1 VTSLFV
7 AFSIK
12 KVMVSFS
19 HQSGLNPAFRGKG
32 LHLNKITLF
41 VPATL
46 PSGPPNAARGLK
58 NSPKLVHLY
67 PSLQHS
73 PIDKR
78 WRPLTAVST

>member
-58 NSPKLVHLY
+58 RFAKTCSFIPF
-67 PSLQHS
+67 PAA
-73 PIDKR
+73 
-78 WRPLTAVST
+78 LTH